1 SACTI
6 VEQYEFCL
14 VHKGEGTIIPCGIE
28 KGYPLYID
36 FAKLPNRITELK
48 SDLLK
53 IIKGQ
58 RYSEFRVD
66 AVKRIQE
73 IGKSKVD
80 HPLYQINYFESF
92 QPGYY
97 GPKGLEVISKTLIEM
112 FVKPRILT
120 ENLCAPQSS
129 SQYLVQVL
137 VPETAIRLIAE
148 DLGGIPLNMAKNVMN
163 DSVEF
168 RFYVHK
174 DSNT

>member
-1 SACTI
+1 MGKKSAHTI
-6 VEQYEFCL
+6 VEQYEFYL

-58 RYSEFRVD
+58 CYSEFRVD

-73 IGKSKVD
+73 IGKSK
-80 HPLYQINYFESF
+80 
-92 QPGYY
+92 PGYY

-112 FVKPRILT
+112 FVQPKILT

-148 DLGGIPLNMAKNVMN
+148 DLGGIWQKML
-163 DSVEF
+163 
-168 RFYVHK
+168 
-174 DSNT
+174 